1 MLIEETSL
9 ITQAKL
15 GDKEAFSK
23 LIKNSYGKLS
33 RFVNSRFGF
42 HPDNED
48 IIQET
53 LIKAYKHIG
62 TFKGFSSFYT
72 WLCKIAKQLIWR
84 KQRGYKLSFCQIN
97 PNLTWTGKSPDEV
110 IEFNELQSVFNK
122 FISFFPSR
130 QKTVLYLRLMEGMSI
145 SDISE
150 QTGVS
155 RDAVKKAF
163 QRASKKWKKSLLP
176 KILEG
181 YGQPT
186 TRRYPLAIQRR
197 INQRTNP

>member
-9 ITQAKL
+9 IAQAKL
-15 GDKEAFSK
+15 GDKEAFNK

-33 RFVNSRFGF
+33 RFVSSRFGI
-42 HPDNED
+42 HHDNED

-84 KQRGYKLSFCQIN
+84 KQRGYKLSFRQLN

-110 IEFNELQSVFNK
+110 IEFNELQGVFNK
-122 FISFFPSR
+122 FVSFLPR
-130 QKTVLYLRLMEGMSI
+130 KQKTVLYLRLVEGMSI

-155 RDAVKKAF
+155 RDAIKKTF
-163 QRASKKWKKSLLP
+163 QRASKKWKESLLP

-181 YGQPT
+181 YGQST
-186 TRRYPLAIQRR
+186 TRRYPLGIQ
-197 INQRTNP
+197 

>member
-9 ITQAKL
+9 IAQAKL
-15 GDKEAFSK
+15 GDKEAFNK

-53 LIKAYKHIG
+53 LIKAYRNVG

-84 KQRGYKLSFCQIN
+84 KARGYKISFRQLN

-110 IEFNELQSVFNK
+110 IQFNELQDAFNK
-122 FISFFPSR
+122 SASSLPR
-130 QKTVLYLRLMEGMSI
+130 KQKAVLYLRLVEGMSI
-145 SDISE
+145 RDISE

-155 RDAVKKAF
+155 KDAVKKTF
-163 QRASKKWKKSLLP
+163 QRASKKWKESFLP
-176 KILEG
+176 KILED
-181 YGQPT
+181 YGQSAA
-186 TRRYPLAIQRR
+186 RRYPLGIQRR